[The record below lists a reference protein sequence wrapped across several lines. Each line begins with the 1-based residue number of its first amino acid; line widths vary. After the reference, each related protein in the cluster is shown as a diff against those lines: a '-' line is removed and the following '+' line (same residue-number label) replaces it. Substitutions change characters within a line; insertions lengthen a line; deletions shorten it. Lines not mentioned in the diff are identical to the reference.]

1 MKTLIAML
9 MLLLVIAIL
18 LLPVALMM
26 WGVMPSLPLWLR
38 ITLIIT
44 GVAVAWLVKPLSILL
59 DRDLKII

>member
-9 MLLLVIAIL
+9 ILLLVIAIL

-26 WGVMPSLPLWLR
+26 WGVMPALPLWLR

-44 GVAVAWLVKPLSILL
+44 GVVVAWFVKPLSILL